1 MLINNSV
8 VEHVRFISYDGEYP
22 NLCRGTLI
30 IEVDGREYKF
40 SPYKK
45 SADDDSLRSFWCSG
59 GGLDT
64 NYHPFTKE
72 WEIDVS
78 KLPLELQMYA
88 DEIDRVFNE
97 RVSYGCCGGCA

>member
-45 SADDDSLRSFWCSG
+45 SADDDSLRSFLVFWRRVRYKLPSIHERMG
-59 GGLDT
+59 D
-64 NYHPFTKE
+64 
-72 WEIDVS
+72 